1 VNISPDIP
9 QLDPMRLQVRKHALL
24 NAIEEKPRR
33 RWWRV
38 AVPATALTAAVVAT
52 TVLWTPTNPSAY
64 ASWTAEPRA
73 PGPDVDALIA
83 DCREQLAESD
93 RRTRTD
99 FPNWPAMPTDVSV
112 IDQRGDLTL
121 IVFTGPEAVHDCL
134 RGSKRSYG
142 GGGGGIVALGADRY
156 RAMTYGTETGD
167 GAGQETR
174 RTLIARV
181 SPDVA
186 KVRVN
191 TEDGRH
197 VAATL
202 GKDGWLAAWWPGEA
216 DVTTV
221 TLYDKAGNEIGTEPG
236 GVR

>member
-1 VNISPDIP
+1 MNISPDIP
-9 QLDPMRLQVRKHALL
+9 QLDPMRLQVRKHALV
-24 NAIEEKPRR
+24 NEISAKPSR
-33 RWWRV
+33 RWWRFT
-38 AVPATALTAAVVAT
+38 VPATALVAAVVT
-52 TVLWTPTNPSAY
+52 TLVLWTPTNPSAY

-73 PGPDVDALIA
+73 PGPDVDAMIA
-83 DCREQLAESD
+83 DCREQLAKAD
-93 RRTRTD
+93 RNTRTY
-99 FPNWPAMPTDVSV
+99 FPNWPATPTEVSV

-134 RGSKRSYG
+134 RGRKGSYG
-142 GGGGGIVALGADRY
+142 GGGGGIAPLGADRY
-156 RAMTYGTETGD
+156 RAMTYGAETGD
-167 GAGQETR
+167 GAGQESR
-174 RTLIARV
+174 RTLIARA
-181 SPDVA
+181 SPEVA
-186 KVRVN
+186 RVRVN

-221 TLYDKAGNEIGTEPG
+221 TLYDRAGHELGTEPG

>member
-1 VNISPDIP
+1 VNISPDLP
-9 QLDPMRLQVRKHALL
+9 QLDPMRLQVRKHALV
-24 NAIEEKPRR
+24 NEISAKPSR
-33 RWWRV
+33 RWWRFT
-38 AVPATALTAAVVAT
+38 VPATALVAAVVT
-52 TVLWTPTNPSAY
+52 TLVLWTPTNPSAY

-73 PGPDVDALIA
+73 PGQDVDAMIA

-93 RRTRTD
+93 RLIRTES
-99 FPNWPAMPTDVSV
+99 PNWPAMPTEVSV

-134 RGSKRSYG
+134 RGSKGSYG

-156 RAMTYGTETGD
+156 RAMTYGSETGV
-167 GAGQETR
+167 GAGRESR